1 MSLRLI
7 GNQNNVVLS
16 LHNALVVGEYFV
28 LQNSHHELN
37 QVLGGGWIM
46 NLAFNPRALKTQ
58 FETYVLKQMHNY
70 LLLWFYSLQGI
81 WETKLVS
88 NHIMVFRNFCCFRIS
103 RVVSCNLLSITPNV
117 LFILASVV
125 FFLFFLFLPIPQHNL
140 QEDLLISNK
149 LHNILNTCAFHQEEH
164 LILLFWSNLE
174 ILSTI

>member
-1 MSLRLI
+1 MD
-7 GNQNNVVLS
+7 
-16 LHNALVVGEYFV
+16 LHADGGKFHLEISTPSSGTYMPYSQGFILHLVF
-28 LQNSHHELN
+28 
-37 QVLGGGWIM
+37 WIM

-70 LLLWFYSLQGI
+70 LLLWFYSFQGI

-88 NHIMVFRNFCCFRIS
+88 NHIMVFRTFCCFRIS
-103 RVVSCNLLSITPNV
+103 RVVSCNLLSIKANV
-117 LFILASVV
+117 LFILGSLV
-125 FFLFFLFLPIPQHNL
+125 FFLFFLFLPLPQHNL